1 MKRLHAKKEVRR
13 MTNHEHD
20 GCVRN
25 AMHPWKHVFL
35 LASLFLT
42 GGLCAAICLQDRLMV
57 RLGWHPLAAFLAP
70 GAAAQVLLAV
80 SSHALLRRWKKRL
93 AKRL

>member
-1 MKRLHAKKEVRR
+1 
-13 MTNHEHD
+13 MTNHEYD

-57 RLGWHPLAAFLAP
+57 RLGWHPFAAFLAP
-70 GAAAQVLLAV
+70 GAAAQVLLAAAGDV
-80 SSHALLRRWKKRL
+80 KAPMAKPGPALRR
-93 AKRL
+93 

>member
-1 MKRLHAKKEVRR
+1 MI
-13 MTNHEHD
+13 NHEHD

-25 AMHPWKHVFL
+25 AMHPWKQTL
-35 LASLFLT
+35 LLGSLFLIS
-42 GGLCAAICLQDRLMV
+42 GLCAAICLQGPLIT

-70 GAAAQVLLAV
+70 GAAAEVLLAI
-80 SSHALLRRWKKRL
+80 AGYALRRIWKKRY